1 MGGEQLTTQS
11 EASQRH
17 RAAEKFTELQK
28 TSRAFSR
35 TLPKRPPEIDLPGED
50 DLKED
55 IVHMPV
61 GLFAQDPETIAASLA
76 SKEVSPQG
84 PATGM
89 RVLAFYI
96 TRSRRGLSPSQRRKL
111 EKARKL
117 LSVQVDKAIK
127 EQERRKI
134 A

>member
-1 MGGEQLTTQS
+1 VGGMT
-11 EASQRH
+11 
-17 RAAEKFTELQK
+17 
-28 TSRAFSR
+28 
-35 TLPKRPPEIDLPGED
+35 
-50 DLKED
+50 LKED

-61 GLFAQDPETIAASLA
+61 GLFAMDPEKIAESLA

-89 RVLAFYI
+89 RVLTFYI
-96 TRSRRGLSPSQRRKL
+96 TRSSRQLSPSRRKKL

-117 LSVQVDKAIK
+117 LSIEVERALK
-127 EQERRKI
+127 EEEERERRRI

>member
-1 MGGEQLTTQS
+1 M
-11 EASQRH
+11 
-17 RAAEKFTELQK
+17 
-28 TSRAFSR
+28 
-35 TLPKRPPEIDLPGED
+35 
-50 DLKED
+50 KED

-89 RVLAFYI
+89 RMLTFYI

-117 LSVQVDKAIK
+117 LSIRVDKALK
-127 EQERRKI
+127 EEERRKI

>member
-1 MGGEQLTTQS
+1 M
-11 EASQRH
+11 
-17 RAAEKFTELQK
+17 
-28 TSRAFSR
+28 
-35 TLPKRPPEIDLPGED
+35 
-50 DLKED
+50 KED

>member
-1 MGGEQLTTQS
+1 MNWGTAPEPAFIPRG
-11 EASQRH
+11 AN
-17 RAAEKFTELQK
+17 
-28 TSRAFSR
+28 SRLA
-35 TLPKRPPEIDLPGED
+35 PPREEE
-50 DLKED
+50 LKED
-55 IVHMPV
+55 IIHMPI

-96 TRSRRGLSPSQRRKL
+96 TRTGRRLSASRLKKL

-117 LSVQVDKAIK
+117 LSAQVEKAIK
-127 EQERRKI
+127 EEERRKI

>member
-1 MGGEQLTTQS
+1 MNHG
-11 EASQRH
+11 R
-17 RAAEKFTELQK
+17 
-28 TSRAFSR
+28 
-35 TLPKRPPEIDLPGED
+35 I

-55 IVHMPV
+55 IVHMPL
-61 GLFAQDPETIAASLA
+61 GLFAQDAETIAASLA

-96 TRSRRGLSPSQRRKL
+96 TRSSRSLSPSRRKKL

-117 LSVQVDKAIK
+117 LSARVEQAIK
-127 EQERRKI
+127 EEERRKLKLI

>member
-1 MGGEQLTTQS
+1 MGG
-11 EASQRH
+11 R
-17 RAAEKFTELQK
+17 
-28 TSRAFSR
+28 
-35 TLPKRPPEIDLPGED
+35 I
-50 DLKED
+50 LKED

-61 GLFAQDPETIAASLA
+61 GLFAQDAETIAASLA

-96 TRSRRGLSPSQRRKL
+96 TRSSRGLSPSRRRNL

-117 LSVQVDKAIK
+117 LSVQVDKALK
-127 EQERRKI
+127 EEERRKI

>member
-1 MGGEQLTTQS
+1 
-11 EASQRH
+11 
-17 RAAEKFTELQK
+17 
-28 TSRAFSR
+28 
-35 TLPKRPPEIDLPGED
+35 
-50 DLKED
+50 LKED
-55 IVHMPV
+55 IVHMPL
-61 GLFAQDPETIAASLA
+61 GLFAQDAETIAASLA

-96 TRSRRGLSPSQRRKL
+96 TRSSRSLSPSRRKKL

-117 LSVQVDKAIK
+117 LSARVEQAIK
-127 EQERRKI
+127 EEERRKLKLI

>member
-1 MGGEQLTTQS
+1 LFLKKKPPCTPADSARELGNRFRVRSHSAWSKQPAGTTQ
-11 EASQRH
+11 E
-17 RAAEKFTELQK
+17 EE
-28 TSRAFSR
+28 
-35 TLPKRPPEIDLPGED
+35 
-50 DLKED
+50 LKED
-55 IVHMPV
+55 IIHMPV

-96 TRSRRGLSPSQRRKL
+96 TRTGRRLSASRLKKL

-117 LSVQVDKAIK
+117 LSAQVEKAIK
-127 EQERRKI
+127 EEERRKI

>member
-1 MGGEQLTTQS
+1 M
-11 EASQRH
+11 
-17 RAAEKFTELQK
+17 
-28 TSRAFSR
+28 
-35 TLPKRPPEIDLPGED
+35 
-50 DLKED
+50 KED
-55 IVHMPV
+55 IVHMPL

-96 TRSRRGLSPSQRRKL
+96 TRSSRSLSPSRRKKL

-117 LSVQVDKAIK
+117 LSVRVEEAIK
-127 EQERRKI
+127 EEERRKLKLI